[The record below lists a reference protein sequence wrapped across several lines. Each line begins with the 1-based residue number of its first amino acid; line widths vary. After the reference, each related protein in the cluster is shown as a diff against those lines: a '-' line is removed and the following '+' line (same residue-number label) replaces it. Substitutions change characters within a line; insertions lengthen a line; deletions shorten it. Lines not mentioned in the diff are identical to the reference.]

1 MMSSRFRPSSSG
13 EMAPSTG
20 LSPLWGMRRM
30 VLLISILL
38 ALLVIIVTISQEGE
52 ALTDTIPPEAV
63 AGPDITVDM
72 GEDFTLNGADST
84 DNVGI
89 VNYTWTIDP
98 GGLNQTLFG
107 SKVTTNITQV
117 GIYTV
122 RLRVEDAAGKWAEDF
137 LEITVLDAEPPVA
150 DAGEDVTIEQGTA
163 IDLNGSGSTDNI
175 GIVSWSWTFQDG
187 TATISLQG
195 GSRTYVFQTPGTFQV
210 QLAVMDARGFVSTD
224 IKVVTVIEAK
234 YPYANAGKDQRVIVG
249 SVVTFDGSGSF
260 DNLMIISHTWTFDY
274 QGSARELI
282 GETAT
287 FTFNEEGTFEV
298 TLVVF
303 DAGRLGTRD
312 IMNVTVLPPEAS
324 WTLGPFQNGKGESI
338 ENVQVQVTLNGTLF
352 EGDTDADGWLILTIP
367 WHHLVSP
374 AQVTATKEGFKPLD
388 LDVSLKGN
396 GMPSGDVPPMKK
408 KDTDD
413 SPGPGAI
420 LALGCLA
427 TAAVALYMRR
437 RD

>member
-1 MMSSRFRPSSSG
+1 
-13 EMAPSTG
+13 
-20 LSPLWGMRRM
+20 MRRM

-249 SVVTFDGSGSF
+249 SIVTFDGSRST

-274 QGSARELI
+274 QGSIRELI
-282 GETAT
+282 G
-287 FTFNEEGTFEV
+287 
-298 TLVVF
+298 
-303 DAGRLGTRD
+303 
-312 IMNVTVLPPEAS
+312 
-324 WTLGPFQNGKGESI
+324 
-338 ENVQVQVTLNGTLF
+338 
-352 EGDTDADGWLILTIP
+352 
-367 WHHLVSP
+367 
-374 AQVTATKEGFKPLD
+374 
-388 LDVSLKGN
+388 
-396 GMPSGDVPPMKK
+396 
-408 KDTDD
+408 
-413 SPGPGAI
+413 
-420 LALGCLA
+420 
-427 TAAVALYMRR
+427 
-437 RD
+437 